1 VTVSSRAAW
10 TENTGPLHGLRVL
23 DLSQQLPGPYA
34 TLLLASL
41 GASVLK
47 VEPPEG
53 DAARHLDPD
62 MFANAN
68 AGKSSL
74 TADLKTQRGRDVV
87 HQAARSAHVV
97 IEGFRPGVVE
107 RLQVDYATLRALN
120 PDLIYCS
127 ISAYGQHGPLSS
139 HPAHDIS
146 LQAIAGAIT
155 PESTLDRIGVP
166 WVDLATGTT
175 AALAITAS
183 WHAGSGGYLDMSML
197 DSALAWATIK
207 PSAVSA
213 AEPTYGTVTT
223 ADGSVVIALLEDAMW
238 KRLCTALG
246 WRDWANDPRYETY
259 RQRQDAAR
267 EIRAALDEAL
277 AGLLTEDVLDLAATH
292 DLPIHRIGRDAA
304 SEEQLRLRLGGHRH
318 PSVPLP
324 APWQSPLSA
333 APTLTHDD
341 PHWHEKA

>member
-1 VTVSSRAAW
+1 VTTSSSTAW
-10 TENTGPLHGLRVL
+10 PENVGPLRGLRVL

-41 GASVLK
+41 GASVVK
-47 VEPPEG
+47 VEPPQG

-62 MFANAN
+62 MFANVN
-68 AGKSSL
+68 AGKASM
-74 TADLKTQRGRDVV
+74 TVDLKTEQGRDVV
-87 HQAARSAHVV
+87 YQAVRSAHVV

-107 RLQVDYATLRALN
+107 RLHVDYATLRALN

-127 ISAYGQHGPLSS
+127 IAAYGQSGPLSS

-146 LQAIAGAIT
+146 LQAIAGAIS
-155 PESTLDRIGVP
+155 PEVTLDRIGVP

-183 WHAGSGGYLDMSML
+183 WHAGTGGYLDMSML

-223 ADGSVVIALLEDAMW
+223 ADGFVVIALLEDAMW
-238 KRLCTALG
+238 KRLCIALG
-246 WRDWANDPRYETY
+246 WRDWENDPRFETY
-259 RQRQDAAR
+259 RQRQAAAR
-267 EIRAALDEAL
+267 EIRARLDKVL
-277 AGLLTEDVLDLAATH
+277 AGLLTDDVLDLAETH
-292 DLPIHRIGRDAA
+292 DLPIHRIGRDTA
-304 SEEQLRLRLGGHRH
+304 SDAQVQLRLGGHRH
-318 PSVPLP
+318 VSVPLP
-324 APWQSPLSA
+324 ASWQSPLTA
-333 APTLTHDD
+333 APHLNQVVESY
-341 PHWHEKA
+341 EKA